1 MLLRRSCYYEHF
13 HNVQI
18 LQQSDSWAP
27 FIIDKNEG
35 GKEEGR
41 DGGREKG
48 REGGEEGGR
57 EGERE
62 KEGVVGNNKE
72 GECPIIMASKLGYVP
87 ESVTFA

>member
-1 MLLRRSCYYEHF
+1 MSIFIMSKYYSRAIHGLHLLLIRMR
-13 HNVQI
+13 
-18 LQQSDSWAP
+18 
-27 FIIDKNEG
+27 
-35 GKEEGR
+35 EGR
-41 DGGREKG
+41 RKGGRERG
-48 REGGEEGGR
+48 REGGREEGREGGKEGGR